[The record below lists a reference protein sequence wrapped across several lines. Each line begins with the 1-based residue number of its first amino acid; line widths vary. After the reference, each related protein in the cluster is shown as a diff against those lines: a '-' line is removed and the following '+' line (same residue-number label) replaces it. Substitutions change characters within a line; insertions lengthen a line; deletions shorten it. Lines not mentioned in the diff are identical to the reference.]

1 LYTVFE
7 SVVKVHLCY
16 TNATNVM
23 PATIL
28 TVEDLAD
35 FKQELLTEI
44 KSFLSDRTA
53 TNRKWLKTYE
63 VRKILGLSQGS
74 LQNLRLNGS
83 LPFSRVGGIIYYD
96 YDDIQKLLDD
106 SKRANA
112 NSPFSLEKK
121 ARKP

>member
-1 LYTVFE
+1 MAAIIV
-7 SVVKVHLCY
+7 
-16 TNATNVM
+16 
-23 PATIL
+23 TIEDL
-28 TVEDLAD
+28 TV
-35 FKQELLTEI
+35 FKQEIVNEI
-44 KSFLSDRTA
+44 KSLLSDRNTA
-53 TNRKWLKTYE
+53 NRKWLKTYE

-83 LPFSRVGGIIYYD
+83 LPYSRVGGIIYYD

-121 ARKP
+121 SIQNSAKKV

>member
-1 LYTVFE
+1 MAATV
-7 SVVKVHLCY
+7 L
-16 TNATNVM
+16 
-23 PATIL
+23 TI
-28 TVEDLAD
+28 EDFAD
-35 FKQELLTEI
+35 FKQDILKEI
-44 KSFLSDRTA
+44 KSLLSDRSN

-121 ARKP
+121 VKKQ